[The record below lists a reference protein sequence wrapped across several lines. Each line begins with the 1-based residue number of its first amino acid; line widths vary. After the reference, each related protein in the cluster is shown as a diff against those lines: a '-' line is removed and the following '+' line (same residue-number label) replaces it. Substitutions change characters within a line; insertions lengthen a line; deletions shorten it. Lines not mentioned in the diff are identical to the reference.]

1 MSWRLDERRER
12 FARCSTMRRGYP
24 RHEYTTGFRTLV
36 KMKGC
41 PCPTQSPISWRALCT
56 ALSRCRRTHWLEFA
70 QFRRSRKR
78 NSSAVKLPLWLFC
91 WLEITSR
98 YSLAGGVQRF
108 HKLQRLRSSANAKRA
123 HSHSNLSSAS
133 KFTQFRCSRLGLKRL
148 LQSAH
153 KRSAKEAYGSIRW
166 RLLASLMTI
175 R

>member
-1 MSWRLDERRER
+1 MNTPPDSAHWWRWRAVLALLSHRLAGVR
-12 FARCSTMRRGYP
+12 FA
-24 RHEYTTGFRTLV
+24 L
-36 KMKGC
+36 
-41 PCPTQSPISWRALCT
+41 
-56 ALSRCRRTHWLEFA
+56 LSRCRRTHWLEFA

-153 KRSAKEAYGSIRW
+153 KRSANEAYGSIRW
-166 RLLASLMTI
+166 QLLASLMTI